1 MKTNRLTPPIVAAI
15 GIVLSLMAVGG
26 LFYFLIKPTQDSLTE
41 QQARYDQNYPD
52 STQIAQKNAQNL
64 LNANKQ
70 KVLQT
75 KLQWAQVE
83 GALMPPYDV
92 SDRPKAW
99 RQLTYELGHYLGPD
113 LNRHM
118 KSTGVTTNTI
128 FALPA
133 PPASPNDI
141 TAAPLVIP
149 LGTVNV
155 YNGSFR
161 QILTHFYEWQSFNRL
176 VLVDGLTLQGNSPF
190 MQGSYNATVY
200 IFPQKRRPAW
210 ADQSEGR
217 RCSGWSCDPRWLWR
231 RQLSRQRWRLSRWTP
246 RRLSRRLSWRC
257 SGGACRQI
265 RRRSLRRLTLISFSI
280 EGFPAMITQNG

>member
-200 IFPQKRRPAW
+200 IFPQNDDQLGPINPKAGGAAAGPA
-210 ADQSEGR
+210 
-217 RCSGWSCDPRWLWR
+217 
-231 RQLSRQRWRLSRWTP
+231 TP
-246 RRLSRRLSWRC
+246 GGFGGGSYPG
-257 SGGACRQI
+257 SGGGSPGGRPGGYPGGYPGGA
-265 RRRSLRRLTLISFSI
+265 
-280 EGFPAMITQNG
+280 PAAPAGKSAGAASDG